1 MLLIV
6 LKTLIVAAMMIL
18 PLLIIKKTWL
28 KRKKTI
34 NARKTAK
41 IVIPKDHNDTSDAR
55 YAINEHGYLEEIHG
69 KFPKHAN

>member
-6 LKTLIVAAMMIL
+6 LKTLIVAAMIVL
-18 PLLIIKKTWL
+18 PLFIVRKFRAKN
-28 KRKKTI
+28 KKTI
-34 NARKTAK
+34 KIRKITK
-41 IVIPKDHNDTSDAR
+41 ITIPKDHNDTSDAR